1 MNNWTEKKLVIM
13 MEKRMMA
20 PSMEKKCLQSTMK
33 KLIDFEMASLM
44 MDKRKENYS
53 EKWKEKE
60 IEALEI
66 MKKNKMV

>member
-1 MNNWTEKKLVIM
+1 
-13 MEKRMMA
+13 
-20 PSMEKKCLQSTMK
+20 MK
-33 KLIDFEMASLM
+33 KLIEFEMAALM